1 MLEQFVRF
9 TAIMFARDLIGN
21 DSTVYC
27 LFHTPAVRKN
37 RVDSIISQIE
47 NISSV
52 TSEMSG
58 AAMCPY
64 SPRANVT
71 ALLARGPTGGLFT
84 GAPTDFSGADP
95 AICRTLASPNLR
107 THQYDSRWVVFP
119 ILYDICRNLNVATVS
134 STSVAAFRWLNDP
147 QFVGSFETEDHVYF
161 LFRESAV
168 EYINCGKVTRFNDR
182 STESLHNDLESSI
195 FYG

>member
-1 MLEQFVRF
+1 
-9 TAIMFARDLIGN
+9 MFARDLIGN
-21 DSTVYC
+21 DSTVYYV
-27 LFHTPAVRKN
+27 FHTPAVRKN

-119 ILYDICRNLNVATVS
+119 ILYDICRNLGIFNVRGRFQMAKRPAVRRQLRDGGSRLLFVS
-134 STSVAAFRWLNDP
+134 RISRRVHQLRQGN
-147 QFVGSFETEDHVYF
+147 
-161 LFRESAV
+161 AV
-168 EYINCGKVTRFNDR
+168 
-182 STESLHNDLESSI
+182 
-195 FYG
+195 